1 MREGINC
8 GITKAEEQMSNPED
22 RILEISGTKQ
32 NPEKRMKRTH
42 SQETSETTLRV
53 PKFKLNRPQQKKK
66 KRKDLRKHL
75 KIQSK
80 NSLTWERKQSP
91 KSRKCKESHTAK
103 SKKQHKTHIS

>member
-1 MREGINC
+1 MRAGINC

-42 SQETSETTLRV
+42 SQETSETTLHV

-91 KSRKCKESHTAK
+91 KSRKCRVPY
-103 SKKQHKTHIS
+103 SKIQEATQDTY